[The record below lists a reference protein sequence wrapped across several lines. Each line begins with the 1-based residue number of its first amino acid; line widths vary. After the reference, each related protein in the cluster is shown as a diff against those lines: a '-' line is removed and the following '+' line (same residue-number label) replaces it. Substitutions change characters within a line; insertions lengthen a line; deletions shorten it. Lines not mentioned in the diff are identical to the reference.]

1 MEATFEYKEGDRIY
15 TIRTIKDGEV
25 EACENMPG
33 GTVTGGLSSPIFER
47 TLDKVAKGHPEVYE
61 AVMDHI
67 KDRHGWTTEYMSDY
81 CQRRILEKS
90 G

>member
-1 MEATFEYKEGDRIY
+1 MEATLEYKEGDRIY

-33 GTVTGGLSSPIFER
+33 GMVKGGLNSPNFER
-47 TLDKVAKGHPEVYE
+47 VLDKVSKNHPEVYE
-61 AVMDHI
+61 IVMEHI
-67 KDRHGWTTEYMSDY
+67 RERHGWTTEYIKDY
-81 CQRRILEKS
+81 CQRRILDRS